1 MNAKRRC
8 IVKILAVFFL
18 FASII
23 IAQDIANKADKKPR
37 IVYFGKGDTLRGAF
51 VGIEFAEL
59 SQNRFRNLGFKNYTV
74 VAGQRFWWGKAWK
87 RLGWRILSINVD
99 LSNEHL
105 RDTTS
110 VIGIEG
116 NRDNLAGHLNVQRLY
131 MDFYPPCIS
140 FFEIPAYQRSVL
152 SVTPILSAAPL
163 GYTSHSYT
171 DTLYD
176 DDTYT
181 LRAYTPGINIRL
193 NTAILDLFFIET
205 PVIDLHL
212 YLFKNRPVKGQV
224 GEAYI
229 DRPENAGMF
238 GWINMGVKLRF

>member
-1 MNAKRRC
+1 MNFKNVRP
-8 IVKILAVFFL
+8 VKIWTVFFL
-18 FASII
+18 FAPTI
-23 IAQDIANKADKKPR
+23 IAQEIVNQANTKPR
-37 IVYFGKGDTLRGAF
+37 IVYFGKGDTHRGAF

-59 SQNRFRNLGFKNYTV
+59 AQNRFRDLGFNNYTLL
-74 VAGQRFWWGKAWK
+74 AGQRFWWGKAWK
-87 RLGWRILSINVD
+87 YFGWRFLSINVN

-105 RDTTS
+105 SDTVS

-116 NRDNLAGHLNVQRLY
+116 NRDDLVGHLNVQRLY

-140 FFEIPAYQRSVL
+140 FFEIPAWQRSVL
-152 SVTPILSAAPL
+152 SVTPILSVAPL

-176 DDTYT
+176 DTYT
-181 LRAYTPGINIRL
+181 LSAYTPGINVRL
-193 NTAILDLFFIET
+193 NTTILDLFFVET

-224 GEAYI
+224 GGAYI
-229 DRPENAGMF
+229 DRPENVGMF
-238 GWINMGVKLRF
+238 GWINMGVKFRF